1 MLTSGEDTA
10 VTQINSQKP
19 LLTTQEQA
27 IQNSTINGGGS
38 PQSPL
43 LMVDGC
49 WGRQRES
56 FSFQGMATSRL
67 PMSEWMIIYQIHT
80 G

>member
-49 WGRQRES
+49 
-56 FSFQGMATSRL
+56 
-67 PMSEWMIIYQIHT
+67 
-80 G
+80 